1 MGKTRIKKA
10 AAIILSLALAGGALT
25 GCAAKSQIDETAVVA
40 TLGDQEISLKEANF
54 WAKYQE
60 AIVNTT
66 VNYYYIM
73 LVNSGYSETEAQS
86 YASQYGGSLEDV
98 ADQVMESLET
108 FYVIRNHAEEYG
120 VSISKE
126 EQAKMAEAADA
137 FLENN
142 SNSIKTLM
150 SADRDLVINIL
161 ELYTIYRKMIPL
173 MEQVNLNEEISDEE
187 ALMKT
192 YSYVYI
198 SLEGRTDEE
207 GNTIEYT
214 EAEKIQQANALQSFI
229 NEYRENGESDFDAA
243 AKEAGY
249 SVSEHSYHP
258 SDEEDQLKNMNDV
271 AETLEVGNV
280 SDVIELNTD
289 DKLTGIAVLR
299 LDTKNDVEAR
309 EKRKETILTERKN
322 ECYNTL
328 LESWKKEKEFKIN
341 EDVLKQITVD
351 DALFQKRNEE

>member
-10 AAIILSLALAGGALT
+10 AAIILSLALAGGTLA

-73 LVNSGYSETEAQS
+73 LVNSGYSEAEAQS
-86 YASQYGGSLEDV
+86 YASQYGGSLEDI
-98 ADQVMESLET
+98 ADNVMESLET

-120 VSISKE
+120 VTVTEE
-126 EQAKMAEAADA
+126 EQTKIAEAADA

-150 SADRDLVINIL
+150 SADRDLVMNIL

-187 ALMKT
+187 SLMKT

-207 GNTIEYT
+207 GNTVEYT
-214 EAEKIQQANALQSFI
+214 EAEKIQQANALQSFV

-258 SDEEDQLKNMNDV
+258 SDEEDQLKDMNDV

-289 DKLTGIAVLR
+289 DELTGVAVLR
-299 LDTKNDVEAR
+299 LDTKNDMEAGK
-309 EKRKETILTERKN
+309 KRKETILTERKN